1 MFNCNKYK
9 KEKCVSVSR
18 CLDADKL
25 GSNMAEHWSTHCLCT
40 EVGWPWKWKSLSR
53 VRLCHPM
60 DYTVHGVLQARMLEW
75 VAFPFSSGSSR
86 SRNRTGVSCIAGRIL
101 YQLSHQGR
109 WPWRQQ
115 LLITNTADSS
125 VLYWQMT
132 SLSKLVN
139 NSWLSSGK
147 KVDSNLRNSQVTQWL
162 EFWTF
167 TAVALTQ
174 SLVGELRF
182 HKLCSMA
189 KKNPTTPIPSGLFLH
204 GNTLLENS
212 TTLKCKRYLI
222 FT

>member
-1 MFNCNKYK
+1 MK
-9 KEKCVSVSR
+9 V
-18 CLDADKL
+18 
-25 GSNMAEHWSTHCLCT
+25 
-40 EVGWPWKWKSLSR
+40 EVAQSCPT
-53 VRLCHPM
+53 LCHPM

-75 VAFPFSSGSSR
+75 VAFPFSSGSSQ
-86 SRNRTGVSCIAGRIL
+86 SRNQTGVSCIAGRIL

-174 SLVGELRF
+174 SLVGELRL
-182 HKLCSMA
+182 HKPCSMA
-189 KKNPTTPIPSGLFLH
+189 KKTPTPKSPQASFCMVHIAGKFSYTKMQKIFDIYIKWDKGLHLYHPVHKPLAACGYWAFSLAALH
-204 GNTLLENS
+204 VVDS
-212 TTLKCKRYLI
+212 I
-222 FT
+222 